1 MSANDIRTADTGMRE
16 VSTDLP
22 SLDTRTP
29 RTRIGL
35 DDPYLLTDPIAREL
49 FAVVPWRRFAV
60 IGDSTAAGTGDPSPG
75 HENVSWADRLA
86 RWFLAAHP
94 ATDYLNTGRV
104 GATIPEVRAEQLGV
118 LRAFRPDLVHIT
130 CGGNDLMRRDGDV
143 EAVERDLDELC
154 ADIAA
159 TGARLSMFTLADAFT
174 GPLRP
179 LRPRFAG
186 FAESVRRVAARHD
199 AILTE
204 FWQHPAR
211 LRADWLSADS
221 IHLTMAGQAVVAA
234 ELAKSFARHADSR
247 HGGE

>member
-1 MSANDIRTADTGMRE
+1 MSANDIRSVDTDIRRVRDDNRGADT
-16 VSTDLP
+16 L
-22 SLDTRTP
+22 TP

-35 DDPYLLTDPIAREL
+35 DDPYLLTDPTAREL

-86 RWFLAAHP
+86 RWFRSAHP
-94 ATDYLNTGRV
+94 DTEYLNTGQL
-104 GATIPEVRAEQLGV
+104 GATIPEVRAEQLGA
-118 LRAFRPDLVHIT
+118 LRAFGPDLVHIT

-143 EAVERDLDELC
+143 GAVERDLDALC
-154 ADIAA
+154 AEAAA

-211 LRADWLSADS
+211 LRQDWLSADS